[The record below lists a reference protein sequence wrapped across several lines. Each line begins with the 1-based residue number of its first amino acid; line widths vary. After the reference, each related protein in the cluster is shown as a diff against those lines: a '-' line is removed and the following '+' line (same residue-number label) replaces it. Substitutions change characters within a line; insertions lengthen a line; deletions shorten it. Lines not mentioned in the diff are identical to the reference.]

1 MQPFEVQIAATFKI
15 SASNDWLLHQQGLA
29 LPALSPTTPEAW
41 QYFFVKIHEGMNYK
55 ALLRTGTSLLMV
67 KIASMLSLKFFHP
80 LLRPGKRLQILYLTR
95 NDSGQN

>member
-1 MQPFEVQIAATFKI
+1 MQPFDEQTAKI

-55 ALLRTGTSLLMV
+55 AFSQDWNSLLMV
-67 KIASMLSLKFFHP
+67 KIAYMLSLKFFHP
-80 LLRPGKRLQILYLTR
+80 L
-95 NDSGQN
+95 